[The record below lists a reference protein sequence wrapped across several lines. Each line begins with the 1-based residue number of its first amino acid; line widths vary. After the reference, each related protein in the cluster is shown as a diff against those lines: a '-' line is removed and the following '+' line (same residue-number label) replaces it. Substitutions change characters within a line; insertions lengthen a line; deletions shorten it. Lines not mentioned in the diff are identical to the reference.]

1 MIGEGFDE
9 VLAAARRGDDW
20 AWSAIYRDL
29 QPVLVGFLRSQRAPH
44 PEDLASEALLQVVRD
59 LSAFE
64 GDESAFRSWLFV
76 VARNRTIDLK
86 RYLARRPSITVD
98 REEFSDRGSPE
109 DDTEQIAIESA
120 TTTELGV
127 LLEAV
132 TPDQRDVLYLRYVA
146 NLTQAEVCEVLDKD
160 INAVKQLQRRGLR
173 ALRRHL
179 DAIEYPLA
187 GFRTLSQS

>member
-9 VLAAARRGDDW
+9 VLAAARRGDEW
-20 AWSAIYRDL
+20 AWTAIYRDL

-59 LSAFE
+59 LATFD
-64 GDESAFRSWLFV
+64 GDESAFRSWVFV

-86 RYLARRPSITVD
+86 RYLARRPSVTVD
-98 REEFSDRGSPE
+98 REELADRGSPD
-109 DDTEQIAIESA
+109 DDTEQSA
-120 TTTELGV
+120 LEEVTTSELEL

-146 NLTQAEVCEVLDKD
+146 GLPQAEVCDVLGKD

-173 ALRRHL
+173 ALRNHL
-179 DAIEYPLA
+179 DEVEYPLG
-187 GFRTLSQS
+187 GFRTLSEA